1 MVGQTPVEGWAC
13 RTNPRPQLER
23 GQGDVIARV
32 PLALGSGY
40 EVDRG
45 LARGYYRE
53 RLLWF
58 TGKDL

>member
-1 MVGQTPVEGWAC
+1 MQDKPKATA
-13 RTNPRPQLER
+13 ER

-40 EVDRG
+40 EVGRG